1 MWQIQVLGRI
11 LDHLCD
17 LTRAQEANNESSL
30 ARTGNNSLATFPGR
44 ILES

>member
-30 ARTGNNSLATFPGR
+30 ARTGNTFPGR